1 MSTGEHVG
9 RPTFASHI
17 CQVPQYQYFGAV
29 SGAAHLSMGSVV
41 KSAVWYFDDRLFHQ
55 DGRRR
60 RPSGSVA
67 DVRAKARR
75 LSCMGDHDAQDSEEI
90 NCSFEREVGRVN
102 RKSGAPRPQ
111 GIDPQRPESRRT
123 VDDDERQ
130 SRPSS

>member
-1 MSTGEHVG
+1 MTASSIRTG
-9 RPTFASHI
+9 
-17 CQVPQYQYFGAV
+17 
-29 SGAAHLSMGSVV
+29 
-41 KSAVWYFDDRLFHQ
+41 
-55 DGRRR
+55 DG
-60 RPSGSVA
+60 VDLLDLLL

-90 NCSFEREVGRVN
+90 ICSFEREVGRVN

-111 GIDPQRPESRRT
+111 GIDPQRPESRQT